1 MRSPPARRRARARSA
16 RAYWARAGILA
27 GLAAI
32 AAPLTPARAGAQ
44 LTALRPL
51 AFGTIITGTTTTVA
65 ATDASA
71 AAWRIRGILGVSGG
85 ITLTLPSVLTR
96 VGGGESMP
104 VSFCATC
111 AVYRINGTTP
121 VGGTAFDPN
130 TGVQGLYVVV
140 LSDVYVWL
148 GGSVS
153 PPRTQAPGNY
163 VGTVVLTVS
172 ALL

>member
-1 MRSPPARRRARARSA
+1 MTASPARRRWCLRRARA
-16 RAYWARAGILA
+16 LA
-27 GLAAI
+27 GVAAT
-32 AAPLTPARAGAQ
+32 AAAVLTPARTRAQ

-51 AFGTIITGTTTTVA
+51 AFGTIIPGTTTTVA

-71 AAWRIRGILGVSGG
+71 AAWRIHGVLGVSGG
-85 ITLTLPSVLTR
+85 VTLTLPSVLTR
-96 VGGGESMP
+96 AGGAESMP

-111 AVYRINGTTP
+111 AVYHVNSATP
-121 VGGTAFDPN
+121 VGGTPFDPN
-130 TGVQGLYVVV
+130 TGVQGFYVVV

-153 PPRTQAPGNY
+153 PPPNQAPGSY